1 MDNAKTITD
10 AFSRLSAVKDI
21 CARNA
26 LVKALEYAMEWA
38 LLSHDEEHQ
47 QHIALGDNYGWAVVH
62 DNEIVDMD
70 IKAPHGEDGDA
81 ERQLR
86 GIVQSSKRKG
96 WYGILMA
103 GMTGAVTY
111 YSVDYETAILYSTI
125 NSTGSVFNDFFK
137 NKMTV

>member
-1 MDNAKTITD
+1 M
-10 AFSRLSAVKDI
+10 
-21 CARNA
+21 
-26 LVKALEYAMEWA
+26 
-38 LLSHDEEHQ
+38 
-47 QHIALGDNYGWAVVH
+47 LGDNYGWAVVH

-81 ERQLR
+81 VRQLR

-103 GMTGAVTY
+103 GMTGAITY

-125 NSTGSVFNDFFK
+125 NSTGSVFSDFFK